1 MTSLKSN
8 DQLVELTYRF
18 CLKRK
23 GKVLAFFGSWSK
35 SLSGQDRSVLVSRLD
50 ENSSKITCP
59 LIFQFCVDLARM
71 TGFFH
76 PHFMQLISFYTPRK
90 HQKTIDF
97 KRSVTTWNGFKI
109 EGEKSYE
116 ILRNCIIRN
125 YFQKTYYHFSLTL
138 KFFNLSW
145 LPGK

>member
-1 MTSLKSN
+1 M
-8 DQLVELTYRF
+8 VELTYRF

-71 TGFFH
+71 TGFFSSPFH
-76 PHFMQLISFYTPRK
+76 ATDLFLYPK
-90 HQKTIDF
+90 KTSENQRF
-97 KRSVTTWNGFKI
+97 
-109 EGEKSYE
+109 
-116 ILRNCIIRN
+116 
-125 YFQKTYYHFSLTL
+125 
-138 KFFNLSW
+138 
-145 LPGK
+145 

>member
-18 CLKRK
+18 CLKRN
-23 GKVLAFFGSWSK
+23 GKLLALFGSRSK
-35 SLSGQDRSVLVSRLD
+35 SLYGQDIPVLVSRLD
-50 ENSSKITCP
+50 ENSSKITCL
-59 LIFQFCVDLARM
+59 LIFQFCLDLARM

-76 PHFMQLISFYTPRK
+76 PRFMQLISFYTPRK
-90 HQKTIDF
+90 HQKTGDF
-97 KRSVTTWNGFKI
+97 KRSVTTWNGFKT
-109 EGEKSYE
+109 EGENSYE

-145 LPGK
+145 LPAK